1 MSQKS
6 TAQKS
11 AVQRSTPATSQS
23 FQPTHTLV
31 SRSRRL
37 PVQLVPGRDRH
48 WVVTEQDWHKGDEP
62 AFQLH
67 PKLGFFCRGI
77 QVLGYRLEP
86 LESEAKSSG
95 NPGKTVLNQA
105 SV

>member
-1 MSQKS
+1 MSQKFTS
-6 TAQKS
+6 RKS
-11 AVQRSTPATSQS
+11 ITQRSTPAASQS

-37 PVQLVPGRDRH
+37 PVQLVSGRDRH
-48 WVVTEQDWHKGDEP
+48 WVVTEQDWQKGGEP

-86 LESEAKSSG
+86 LESEAQSSSSSE
-95 NPGKTVLNQA
+95 KTALNQA

>member
-1 MSQKS
+1 MPRKSTSQKTMTQS
-6 TAQKS
+6 ANPTA
-11 AVQRSTPATSQS
+11 SQS

-37 PVQLVPGRDRH
+37 PVQLVPGRERH
-48 WVVTEQDWHKGDEP
+48 WVVTEQDWRKGGEP

-86 LESEAKSSG
+86 LESEAESSSS
-95 NPGKTVLNQA
+95 PGETALNKA